1 MSYRE
6 YVFDAR
12 IWLYPGKSGW
22 YFISVPKDISA
33 DIHEK
38 FADRKRGWGSIPIFV
53 TIGASTWKTSIF
65 PDSKS
70 ACFLLPIK
78 SEIRKVEHIV
88 ADKSYRVQIEII

>member
-1 MSYRE
+1 MSYKE
-6 YVFDAR
+6 YAFDASV
-12 IWLYPGKSGW
+12 WLYPGKSGW

-38 FADRKRGWGSIPIFV
+38 FADRKRGWGSIPINV
-53 TIGASTWKTSIF
+53 KIGNSSWKTSIF

-78 SEIRKVEHIV
+78 SEIRKAERILVDE
-88 ADKSYRVQIEII
+88 SCRVQIEII